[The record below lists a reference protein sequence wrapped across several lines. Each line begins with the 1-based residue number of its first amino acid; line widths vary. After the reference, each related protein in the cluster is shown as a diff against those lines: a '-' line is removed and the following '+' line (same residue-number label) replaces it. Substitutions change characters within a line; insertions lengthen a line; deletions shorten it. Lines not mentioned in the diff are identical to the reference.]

1 MAEGT
6 VKPAWLNLS
15 IISYIWF
22 WIRRCRQALPANL
35 PPQSRAAERR
45 YTDAKTLPE
54 KIKYLQ
60 EFIST
65 IPEHKGNEKMRGYL
79 RRRLAQLKD
88 ELDDQKR
95 RKAGSSGGGGFSV
108 KKEGAAQIVI
118 LGSTGSGKSALLER
132 ITNAKSQ
139 TGDHSFVTQEPVPG
153 MMHFEDIQFQLV
165 DTPAI
170 FKNVRG
176 GAWGS
181 QLLSLARNAD
191 GLLILLE
198 APAAKEQYEMIIE
211 EIASGGIT
219 IDRKVRKIDIE
230 KTTGG
235 GIQIACTG
243 RISCRVEDVDKVL
256 KENGIRNAIVRIWGD
271 LRLEDIEEAMDQTKT
286 FKPALVVI
294 NKTDLKPGAPAEF
307 SKSYGR
313 QSVGIS
319 VATGQ
324 GLKELG
330 RYIFCALG
338 IIRVYT
344 KDLGGEVAKKP
355 IIVKDGAKVL
365 DIAKIV
371 HSSLYKNFKYAKI
384 LGRSVKYNGE
394 RVGAEHVLADGDI
407 VEIRI
412 K

>member
-1 MAEGT
+1 M
-6 VKPAWLNLS
+6 
-15 IISYIWF
+15 
-22 WIRRCRQALPANL
+22 PANL

-45 YTDAKTLPE
+45 YIEAKTLPD
-54 KIKYLQ
+54 KIMYLQ

-79 RRRLAQLKD
+79 RRRLAQLKA
-88 ELDDQKR
+88 ELEDQRK

-118 LGSTGSGKSALLER
+118 LGMTGSGKSTLLTR
-132 ITNAKSQ
+132 LTNAKSEA
-139 TGDHSFVTQEPVPG
+139 GDHAFVTREPVPG
-153 MMHFEDIQFQLV
+153 MMPFEDIQFQLV

-198 APAAKEQYEMIIE
+198 APEATGQYGVIVDEL
-211 EIASGGIT
+211 ASGGIT
-219 IDRKVRKIDIE
+219 VDRKVRKIDIE

-243 RISCRVEDVDKVL
+243 RISCRVEEVDKAL
-256 KENGIRNAIVRIWGD
+256 KEKGIRNATVRIWGD
-271 LRLEDIEEAMDQTKT
+271 IRLEDIEEAMDQTKT

-294 NKTDLKPGAPAEF
+294 NKTDLRPGAPAEF
-307 SKSYGR
+307 CASCGR
-313 QSVGIS
+313 EGVGIS
-319 VATGQ
+319 ALTGD
-324 GLKELG
+324 GLEGLG
-330 RYIFCALG
+330 RSLFQTLG
-338 IIRVYT
+338 IIRAYT
-344 KDLGGEVAKKP
+344 RDLGGNVAKKP
-355 IIVKDGAKVL
+355 IIVKDGAKVM

-371 HSSLYKNFKYAKI
+371 HSSLSKNFKYAKI
-384 LGRSVKYNGE
+384 QGRSAKYSGE
-394 RVGAEHVLADGDI
+394 RVGAVHVLADGDV